1 MRLTSAAVA
10 LAMLASPVA
19 EAAKARSHGTAAAT
33 ANPCTQADDRQAFD
47 IEGLKSELMV
57 TALVCKEQERYNNF
71 MGRYR
76 ADLVRQDRA
85 LNSYFK
91 RVNGRA
97 ATKAYDD
104 YISNLAN
111 VQEQDGLKAGT
122 AFCGNLPD
130 LFDEVMA
137 LHDSTELDDFAN
149 SQAIVQPVAFQT
161 CTTVLQPATMTTRR
175 PVKHSSKKHA

>member
-1 MRLTSAAVA
+1 MRLMSAAIA

-19 EAAKARSHGTAAAT
+19 EAAKARSKSASVAT
-33 ANPCTQADDRQAFD
+33 ANPCTQSYDREAFD

-57 TALVCKEQERYNNF
+57 TALVCKEQDRYNNF

-76 ADLVRQDRA
+76 NDLVRQEHA
-85 LNSYFK
+85 LEAYFK

-122 AFCGNLPD
+122 AFCNNLPD

-137 LHDSTELDDFAN
+137 LHDSGELDEFAN
-149 SQAIVQPVAFQT
+149 SQAIVQPVAFET
-161 CTTVLQPATMTTRR
+161 CTTVQQPATVSTRR
-175 PVKHSSKKHA
+175 TVRHSTKKHA